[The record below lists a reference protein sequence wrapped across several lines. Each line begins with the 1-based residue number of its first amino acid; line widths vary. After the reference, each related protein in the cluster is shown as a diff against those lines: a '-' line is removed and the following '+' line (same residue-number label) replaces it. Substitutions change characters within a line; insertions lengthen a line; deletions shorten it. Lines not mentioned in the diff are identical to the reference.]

1 MNGKHKNGLKLESIG
16 PNFSSCNAN
25 LLATLTPHYSPI
37 NPLSPKTDKHQFSPY
52 IISMQSREEV
62 MRIDKMITKG
72 KMFRLFFIFS
82 QLIQCRNVQRS
93 VWRICMKILGLK
105 GLNLFDI
112 FFITLQEHFVYGK
125 T

>member
-1 MNGKHKNGLKLESIG
+1 MNGNDKNGLKLENIG

-72 KMFRLFFIFS
+72 KML
-82 QLIQCRNVQRS
+82 
-93 VWRICMKILGLK
+93 
-105 GLNLFDI
+105 
-112 FFITLQEHFVYGK
+112 
-125 T
+125 